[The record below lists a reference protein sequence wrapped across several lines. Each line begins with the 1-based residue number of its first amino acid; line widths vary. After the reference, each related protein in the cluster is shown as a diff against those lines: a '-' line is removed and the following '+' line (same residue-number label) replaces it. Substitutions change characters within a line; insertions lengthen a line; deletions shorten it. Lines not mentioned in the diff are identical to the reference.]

1 MKIEIIKAYAGSPKY
16 DILYSTFW
24 KMFSQKGIHVVNSG
38 ECPDCRLVLGNRIES
53 ALQELSRDGIPC
65 IRTVFRSDI
74 AMNFAIDESVVD
86 FTFIVKDLDIN
97 ILCPYRQTTAEIPVP
112 FIFDDIE
119 KQTDTEYAYDIY
131 VNTGEFLYSDSALFK
146 ILRTLNRFTRYK
158 IDVCTRNENLKAIVN
173 GNITLSDSSS
183 DIEEHVRRS
192 RIVIGSGY
200 AVLYALKYHKPFVV
214 VGERGYGGIPKD
226 VNILS
231 FYHGFFQGCIGGRLD
246 GPLPENLVSEDVN
259 NLMSSQFDVSLLR
272 KKVSGCVSDVCDRIV
287 DCIEKIVADSRDI
300 SLPLQFNTD
309 YTVIEGNGKYW
320 LLNRFTR
327 FIISRLEKNE
337 VEIINEFLH
346 PQCCLYDE
354 LSDEK
359 KKVVKRFVMEKIL
372 IKRR

>member
-74 AMNFAIDESVVD
+74 AMNFAIDESMVD

-119 KQTDTEYAYDIY
+119 EQTDTEYAYDIY

-226 VNILS
+226 VNLNS
-231 FYHGFFQGCIGGRLD
+231 AT
-246 GPLPENLVSEDVN
+246 
-259 NLMSSQFDVSLLR
+259 LL
-272 KKVSGCVSDVCDRIV
+272 
-287 DCIEKIVADSRDI
+287 
-300 SLPLQFNTD
+300 
-309 YTVIEGNGKYW
+309 
-320 LLNRFTR
+320 
-327 FIISRLEKNE
+327 
-337 VEIINEFLH
+337 
-346 PQCCLYDE
+346 
-354 LSDEK
+354 
-359 KKVVKRFVMEKIL
+359 
-372 IKRR
+372 